1 KIVAEGRLEEY
12 NREEQR
18 VECYI
23 PDNKVF
29 TELAGSLRGYNI
41 ESFRPGDTIVIVDPV
56 AGGRMSFWDKFRWDI
71 DAWDESGALL
81 PLPEPVPIVTIQNH
95 GSYAQLQLS
104 ERPPSQVGDFSRL
117 YRWMANKER
126 E

>member
-1 KIVAEGRLEEY
+1 NLKNYVRVKGRQDEDMTEIDGHGSINHIAFDQKSIDKYGKRTVFIRDAQLTDPESAKIVAEGRLEEY

-56 AGGRMSFWDKFRWDI
+56 AGGRMSF
-71 DAWDESGALL
+71 
-81 PLPEPVPIVTIQNH
+81 
-95 GSYAQLQLS
+95 
-104 ERPPSQVGDFSRL
+104 
-117 YRWMANKER
+117 
-126 E
+126 